1 MSEFSPRELRETLGR
16 VVSSR
21 EFLRSEQLRRLLSYL
36 VEAAIQ
42 GRTEI
47 LKESVIGVDFFGLLS
62 DFDPKRDPVVRMAM
76 RRLRD
81 RLQRYYFGDG
91 ATDRIVIVL
100 KPGSYAPQFLPKH
113 DNTQQ
118 RVRIAVLP
126 FEYTPNGAGEETYAE
141 RVRGALH
148 TTLSGNSCFDLV
160 GHDSL
165 IPKSASSPDIDR
177 IVRQERV
184 RFVVR
189 GACFANMET
198 LRVCTEL
205 VEADGQQTTIWAGS
219 HDQVAAAETWTV
231 QNKIAINLEREV
243 LKAIN
248 RAGTH
253 AIGGAEDGT
262 HRLTVLGRHFL
273 AQNNRESLAKSEE
286 CFLAALQR
294 QPQSAIAWAG
304 LSVVQSL
311 MAVYYVK
318 PPAAARRDARRS
330 AERAIA
336 FDPSLPDSYTAAGLI
351 EILDT
356 FRPAAA
362 QEYFRQALQLNPHD
376 SSAPFVHAVTCLV
389 PLGKLTDAEQELRA
403 VLASDPLNSKA
414 LQTLAVVLYFER
426 NYQAAV
432 EMARSALDVLP
443 GSLIASFTLA
453 NCYDRL
459 GRESDALA
467 EFRKCEE
474 LMPILRVL
482 KLPAVLGAVYK
493 GRLKWIRPGLLAAT
507 KLLQASNRAPSAM
520 VADLLLRIGEQERA
534 VWWMQRAFRERA
546 FRALLLG
553 VDPAFDSIRSHPECR
568 KLIEILQSSQPSV
581 AVEPVIAIRRR

>member
-1 MSEFSPRELRETLGR
+1 MSAFSPYELRETLEG

-47 LKESVIGVDFFGLLS
+47 LKESVIGVEVFGLLS
-62 DFDPKRDPVVRMAM
+62 DFDPRRDPVVRMAM

-81 RLQRYYFGDG
+81 RLQRYYFADG
-91 ATDRIVIVL
+91 AKDRIVIVL
-100 KPGSYAPQFLPKH
+100 KPGSYAPQFLPKR
-113 DNTQQ
+113 DNAQQ
-118 RVRIAVLP
+118 RVRIIVLP
-126 FEYTPNGAGEETYAE
+126 FEYTPNRAGEEAYAE
-141 RVRGALH
+141 RVRGALR
-148 TTLSGNSCFDLV
+148 TRLSGNSCFDLL

-165 IPKSASSPDIDR
+165 IPRSALSPDIDR
-177 IVRQERV
+177 VVRQERV
-184 RFVVR
+184 RFLVR
-189 GACFANMET
+189 GACVANLET

-205 VEADGQQTTIWAGS
+205 VDAERQQTIWAGS
-219 HDQVAAAETWTV
+219 HDQVATAETWTV

-248 RAGTH
+248 RGKNQ
-253 AIGGAEDGT
+253 AIGRAEDGT
-262 HRLTVLGRHFL
+262 HRLIVLGRHYL
-273 AQNNRESLAKSEE
+273 AQNNRESLGKSEE

-304 LSVVQSL
+304 LSVVQSF

-318 PPAAARRDARRS
+318 PPAAARQNARRS

-336 FDPSLPDSYTAAGLI
+336 FDPLLPDSYTAAGLI
-351 EILDT
+351 EVLDT

-362 QEYFRQALQLNPHD
+362 QEYFRQALQLNPRD
-376 SSAPFVHAVTCLV
+376 SSAPLAHALTCLV
-389 PLGKLTDAEQELRA
+389 PMGKLTDAEQELRT
-403 VLASDPLNSKA
+403 VLASHPLNSKA

-426 NYQAAV
+426 HYQAAV

-443 GSLIASFTLA
+443 GSSIASFTLA

-474 LMPILRVL
+474 LIPVLRVL
-482 KLPAVLGAVYK
+482 KVPAILGAVYR
-493 GRLKWIRPGLLAAT
+493 GRLKWVRPGLLAAT

-520 VADLLLRIGEQERA
+520 IADLLIRIGEQERA
-534 VWWMQRAFRERA
+534 AWWMQRAFRERA

-568 KLIEILQSSQPSV
+568 KLIEILQSPQPSA
-581 AVEPVIAIRRR
+581 AVEPVIAIRH

>member
-1 MSEFSPRELRETLGR
+1 M
-16 VVSSR
+16 
-21 EFLRSEQLRRLLSYL
+21 
-36 VEAAIQ
+36 EAAVQ
-42 GRTEI
+42 GQTEI
-47 LKESVIGVDFFGLLS
+47 LKESVIGAEFFGLSS

-81 RLQRYYFGDG
+81 RLQRYYLGDG

-100 KPGSYAPQFLPKH
+100 KPGSYAPQFLSKR
-113 DNTQQ
+113 DKTQQ

-126 FEYTPNGAGEETYAE
+126 FEYAPNGAGEEAYAE

-148 TTLSGNSCFDLV
+148 TRLSGNSCFDLV

-165 IPKSASSPDIDR
+165 IHNSALSPDSDR
-177 IVRQERV
+177 VVRQERV

-189 GACFANMET
+189 GACFANRET
-198 LRVCTEL
+198 LRVCIEL
-205 VEADGQQTTIWAGS
+205 VDAEGQQTIWAGS
-219 HDQVAAAETWTV
+219 HDQVATAETWTV

-243 LKAIN
+243 LKAIKRGRN
-248 RAGTH
+248 Q
-253 AIGGAEDGT
+253 AIGRAEDGT
-262 HRLTVLGRHFL
+262 HRLTVLGRHYL
-273 AQNNRESLAKSEE
+273 TQNNRESLEKSEA
-286 CFLAALQR
+286 CFLAALHK
-294 QPQSAIAWAG
+294 QPKAANAWAG

-318 PPAAARRDARRS
+318 PPAAARRDARLY

-351 EILDT
+351 EVLDT

-362 QEYFRQALQLNPHD
+362 QKYFRQALQLNPHD
-376 SSAPFVHAVTCLV
+376 SSAPLVHALNCLV
-389 PLGKLTDAEQELRA
+389 PLGNLIDAEQELRA

-414 LQTLAVVLYFER
+414 LQLLAIVLYFER
-426 NYQAAV
+426 HYQAAV
-432 EMARSALDVLP
+432 EMARSALDILP
-443 GSLIASFTLA
+443 GSAIASFTLA

-474 LMPILRVL
+474 LMPFLRVL
-482 KLPAVLGAVYK
+482 KIPAVLGAVYK
-493 GRLKWIRPGLLAAT
+493 GRIKWARPGLLAAT
-507 KLLQASNRAPSAM
+507 TLLQTSNRAPSVM
-520 VADLLLRIGEQERA
+520 IADLLLRIGEQERA
-534 VWWMQRAFRERA
+534 IRWKQRAFRERA
-546 FRALLLG
+546 FRALYLA

-568 KLIEILQSSQPSV
+568 RLIEILQSAQSS
-581 AVEPVIAIRRR
+581 AEAEPVIAIRQ